1 MRLELTLEEV
11 EKLTRRELYEVAKE
25 LKIKGRSRMRKREL
39 LESIKRELLLIEKAS
54 VDEPITS
61 NVEYIEPV
69 KEEREEVELPNY
81 SEEFVS
87 LIPVNPELSLA
98 VWNAFGDGE
107 VLRLYSKGRV
117 VFETEI
123 IPDWKKYY
131 IRYRAPFDEIYV
143 ELEVIRDGKRY
154 SLISNR
160 IVTPSDTV
168 TIEGEGEI
176 FEEISKVLEL
186 KEDWG

>member
-69 KEEREEVELPNY
+69 KEER
-81 SEEFVS
+81 
-87 LIPVNPELSLA
+87 
-98 VWNAFGDGE
+98 
-107 VLRLYSKGRV
+107 K
-117 VFETEI
+117 
-123 IPDWKKYY
+123 
-131 IRYRAPFDEIYV
+131 
-143 ELEVIRDGKRY
+143 
-154 SLISNR
+154 
-160 IVTPSDTV
+160 
-168 TIEGEGEI
+168 
-176 FEEISKVLEL
+176 
-186 KEDWG
+186 